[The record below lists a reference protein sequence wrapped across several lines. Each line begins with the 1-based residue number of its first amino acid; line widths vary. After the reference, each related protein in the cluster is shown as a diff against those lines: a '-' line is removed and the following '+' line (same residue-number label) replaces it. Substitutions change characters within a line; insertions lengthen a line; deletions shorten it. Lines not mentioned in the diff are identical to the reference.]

1 MQMKRKKLW
10 ITLSIVC
17 ASIIIVCIVLSLVFK
32 LKTVDIEFRTRVVQ
46 AETNLPA
53 GIKDRV
59 LESGDFDYSKNTL
72 FANFDK
78 NIEKIEKENPYV
90 KVEQVIRYFPN
101 KVKVFISERLPRYR
115 VQDAEDTNRWYIL
128 DSEFKV
134 LDKVT
139 TEEVKTKLICSGS
152 STYYNK
158 TVEIDAAS
166 LKVSSHIGEFIKN
179 SKVMK
184 NMLEIT
190 KGIYGRTED
199 VAVAKSISFD
209 KNNNF
214 VITLKNSASA
224 TDDGCKIQVSEL
236 TDLRMRVFAAVDLYM
251 DTIEADPTVDLLSAV
266 ITVDVN
272 KNLNGEYIARFA
284 Q

>member
-1 MQMKRKKLW
+1 MW